1 MTKIQ
6 ILLGVVLAVFGLEN
20 AWALAHYG
28 FIGTWED
35 LLGAGL
41 PTQLV
46 IFDLLI
52 ALSLV
57 MAWMWSDAR
66 ERGARLWPYLV
77 LTLVFGSVGPLLYL
91 IRRESAHKAAA
102 SGRERSLP
110 DPMWTASAGE
120 GR

>member
-91 IRRESAHKAAA
+91 IRRESTHKAPA
-102 SGRERSLP
+102 SGGEHGHALQ
-110 DPMWTASAGE
+110 SA
-120 GR
+120 